1 MARTTVATIV
11 IIVIFGF
18 ELIILAG
25 SFYGLLLS
33 VRVATSI
40 LGARGIQS
48 SANSTFFLGPLFA
61 ADLSH
66 LLGRAFFPT
75 SHHLEG
81 GARLKSTVKLTF
93 FLRFFW
99 GAFPGEISPP
109 TGLYGDQGC

>member
-1 MARTTVATIV
+1 MEEATMARTTVATIV

-40 LGARGIQS
+40 FGGTRYSVKRKFNI
-48 SANSTFFLGPLFA
+48 FLGPLFA

-81 GARLKSTVKLTF
+81 GARLKSTPKSTF
-93 FLRFFW
+93 F
-99 GAFPGEISPP
+99 
-109 TGLYGDQGC
+109 